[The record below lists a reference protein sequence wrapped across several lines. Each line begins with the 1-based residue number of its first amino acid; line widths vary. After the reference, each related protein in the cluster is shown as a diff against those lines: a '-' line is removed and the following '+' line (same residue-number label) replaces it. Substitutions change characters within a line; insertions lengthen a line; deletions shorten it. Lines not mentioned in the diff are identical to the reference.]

1 MIISRFF
8 TFTSPSAEHMC
19 GGVSVHMYAH
29 KGPFWRGLT
38 YGLYNRWQLW
48 PHYNKCQQ
56 LLY

>member
-38 YGLYNRWQLW
+38 YGLYNR
-48 PHYNKCQQ
+48 
-56 LLY
+56 